1 MITVRPDA
9 FVKVH
14 YDAADLAAWAQASL
28 ERVPTIADDLVVEV
42 NIDEMAATSR
52 LAVVSLDPL
61 VLHVDGGAVED
72 YREPRFAGELEA
84 NIAFTRLF
92 VEVGDRLRAE
102 FGAPDV
108 DAEVTPAHK
117 MAWDVNLY
125 GRVARLGLRL
135 HQPRFQYNFR
145 NRHGFTD
152 IADRM
157 FEQLWSV
164 DAPTW
169 SRITELSD
177 QATEVLQND

>member
-1 MITVRPDA
+1 MITVRPDT

-14 YDAADLAAWAQASL
+14 YEAADLASWAQASL
-28 ERVPTIADDLVVEV
+28 ERVPTVADDLDVAID
-42 NIDEMAATSR
+42 IDEMAATSR
-52 LAVVSLDPL
+52 LAVASLDPL

-84 NIAFTRLF
+84 NIAFTRLLL
-92 VEVGDRLRAE
+92 EVGDRLRAE
-102 FGAPDV
+102 FGAPEPDT
-108 DAEVTPAHK
+108 EVTPAHM

-135 HQPRFQYNFR
+135 HQPRFLYNFR

-152 IADRM
+152 VADRM

-177 QATEVLQND
+177 QATEVLQDD